1 MADAPKKAADAPKAE
16 RARNTSPGE
25 SLQRALRWWR
35 IWSSRADVRVACV
48 ATLALRLVCSAVA
61 ALIVVLFP
69 QAIPPS
75 AGLARYLTAPWWRW
89 DTIWYLKI
97 AEHGYTDYGSTA
109 FLPLYPLLIR
119 GLGTL
124 LGGHFLAAALL
135 ISTLASFGAL
145 LCLYRLAEKLSQAPQ
160 VAPWTVLAAVLL
172 PVSFFL
178 MAGYT
183 EALFL
188 WLTFGALL
196 AWMEGRWGRFA
207 ALAVLATLTRHQG
220 VLLSLL
226 VAPLC
231 LRALW
236 ELLQKRSAGVAGA
249 ASGATLRV
257 LGKALGAGLAG
268 PLAYLGWV
276 LVVGLLLS
284 APLPWEPLAASNGW
298 NLHYTWPGAG
308 IVADL
313 VMLTQPALALRLGL
327 GLSTLLLDA
336 LAALLTGAV
345 LLVAARRL
353 PPELLLFAWAVWCLA
368 LVKVQSQGLT
378 VSAARYLLPLLP
390 LAILPG
396 GLLARGRPWQRL
408 VWVAGWSLALLLL
421 IAAFVL
427 NDWVA

>member
-1 MADAPKKAADAPKAE
+1 MKATEIAKADLARKIGAPAVLL
-16 RARNTSPGE
+16 RLPG
-25 SLQRALRWWR
+25 WWR
-35 IWSSRADVRVACV
+35 TWSSRADVRAALV
-48 ATLALRLVCSAVA
+48 ATVALRLFCSAVA
-61 ALIVVLFP
+61 ALLVVLFP
-69 QAIPPS
+69 QAMPP
-75 AGLARYLTAPWWRW
+75 AQGVARHLTAPWWRW

-97 AEHGYTDYGSTA
+97 AEHGYTDFGTTA

-119 GLGTL
+119 VVGTL
-124 LGGHFLAAALL
+124 LGGHFLVAALL

-145 LCLYRLAEKLSQAPQ
+145 LCLYRLAEKLSQVHQA
-160 VAPWTVLAAVLL
+160 APWTVLAAVLL

-207 ALAVLATLTRHQG
+207 LLAALATLTRHQG

-236 ELLQKRSAGVAGA
+236 EMLQKRSAGAAGA
-249 ASGATLRV
+249 VSGAKLRV
-257 LGKALGAGLAG
+257 LARALAAGLAG
-268 PLAYLGWV
+268 PVAYLGWV
-276 LVVGLLLS
+276 LVVGLLLR

-313 VMLTQPALALRLGL
+313 GMLAQPALALRLGL
-327 GLSTLLLDA
+327 GLPTLLLDA
-336 LAALLTGAV
+336 LAALLTGAA
-345 LLVAARRL
+345 LIVAARRL
-353 PPELLLFAWAVWCLA
+353 PPALLLFAWAIWCLA

-396 GLLARGRPWQRL
+396 ELLARGRPWQRL
-408 VWVAGWSLALLLL
+408 VWMAGWSLALMLLM
-421 IAAFVL
+421 AAFVL

>member
-1 MADAPKKAADAPKAE
+1 MKAADAPKKAADVPKAE
-16 RARNTSPGE
+16 LARDTGSGG
-25 SLQRALRWWR
+25 SLRRVLCWWR
-35 IWSSRADVRVACV
+35 AWGSRADVRVAFV
-48 ATLALRLVCSAVA
+48 ATVVLRLCCSAVA
-61 ALIVVLFP
+61 ALMVVLFP
-69 QAIPPS
+69 QAMPPS
-75 AGLARYLTAPWWRW
+75 GGLAQYLTAPWWRW

-97 AEHGYTDYGSTA
+97 AEHGYADYGTTA

-119 GLGTL
+119 GLGVL
-124 LGGHFLAAALL
+124 LGGHLLLAALL
-135 ISTLASFGAL
+135 ISTIASFGAL
-145 LCLYRLAEKLSQAPQ
+145 LCLYRLAEKLSQVPQ

-183 EALFL
+183 EAVFL

-196 AWMEGRWGRFA
+196 AWMEGRWGWFA
-207 ALAVLATLTRHQG
+207 LLAALATLTRHQG
-220 VLLSLL
+220 ILLALL
-226 VAPLC
+226 AVPLC

-236 ELLQKRSAGVAGA
+236 EMLRKRSARAAWGA
-249 ASGATLRV
+249 QMRL
-257 LGKALGAGLAG
+257 LEKALAVGLAG
-268 PLAYLGWV
+268 PVAYLGWV
-276 LVVGLLLS
+276 LVVGLLLR

-313 VMLTQPALALRLGL
+313 SMLVQPALAVRLGL

-336 LAALLTGAV
+336 LAALLTGAA
-345 LLVAARRL
+345 LLVVARRL
-353 PPELLLFAWAVWCLA
+353 PPELLLYAWAMWCLA

-396 GLLARGRPWQRL
+396 ELLARGRPWLRL
-408 VWVAGWSLALLLL
+408 TWVACWGLPLLLL